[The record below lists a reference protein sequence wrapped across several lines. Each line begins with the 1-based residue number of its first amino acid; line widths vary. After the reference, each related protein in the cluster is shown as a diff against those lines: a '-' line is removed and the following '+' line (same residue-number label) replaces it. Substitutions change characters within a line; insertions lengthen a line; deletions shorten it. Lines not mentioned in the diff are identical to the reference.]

1 MSAIVTPEVELP
13 TLSLD
18 PLVPVSQL
26 PPECNSLTQTL
37 VTITDPLTGLPIGLS
52 MAPEPQKAR
61 PYLRILEQPKTNALR
76 FRYQCEGRGAGALQG
91 ERSTLE
97 RKSYPR
103 VQICN
108 YKGPAVVV
116 VSCVTHDSDPRPRA
130 HPHNLVSPASVGRGG
145 CKMGVCKEYV
155 NSEDMTVEFPHLG
168 IQCVRKK
175 DVEASLRERREI
187 RVDPFRQGFRHIENT
202 SSIDLNA
209 VKLCFQAFLETP
221 GHPGKYTTVLDPVCS
236 VPVFDAKA
244 KKELVIMDI
253 SETEAPVEGG
263 KKIIILCEKVLR
275 EDIKVRFWDPLSGWE
290 GWGQFSAQGVHKQ
303 VAISLVTPAFPRALT
318 TLTRHRVR
326 LELVRPSDEACSEPL
341 DFYFTAAT
349 AAPSLSSAADKE
361 NTGLLVNISDNPE
374 NNPNIKLELAPMMSK
389 DYQDL
394 LCNNPMD
401 LRDSGHIGE
410 NLTAFENVM
419 NNLSG
424 KIESLSFSFS
434 DVIDDSVNPS
444 DDTNFDPLMP
454 ASEQRRGSV
463 KRSSVSAALET
474 GSGQLK
480 PKLSLHTPDHSD
492 SLLSDH
498 QIQMTRLLTNC
509 PRINDL

>member
-1 MSAIVTPEVELP
+1 M
-13 TLSLD
+13 
-18 PLVPVSQL
+18 
-26 PPECNSLTQTL
+26 
-37 VTITDPLTGLPIGLS
+37 
-52 MAPEPQKAR
+52 
-61 PYLRILEQPKTNALR
+61 
-76 FRYQCEGRGAGALQG
+76 
-91 ERSTLE
+91 
-97 RKSYPR
+97 
-103 VQICN
+103 
-108 YKGPAVVV
+108 
-116 VSCVTHDSDPRPRA
+116 
-130 HPHNLVSPASVGRGG
+130 
-145 CKMGVCKEYV
+145 
-155 NSEDMTVEFPHLG
+155 
-168 IQCVRKK
+168 
-175 DVEASLRERREI
+175 
-187 RVDPFRQGFRHIENT
+187 
-202 SSIDLNA
+202 
-209 VKLCFQAFLETP
+209 
-221 GHPGKYTTVLDPVCS
+221 
-236 VPVFDAKA
+236 
-244 KKELVIMDI
+244 
-253 SETEAPVEGG
+253 
-263 KKIIILCEKVLR
+263 
-275 EDIKVRFWDPLSGWE
+275 
-290 GWGQFSAQGVHKQ
+290 HKQ

-349 AAPSLSSAADKE
+349 AAPSLNSAVNRAADKE

-374 NNPNIKLELAPMMSK
+374 NNPNIKLELAPMISK

-434 DVIDDSVNPS
+434 DVIDDSVNRS
-444 DDTNFDPLMP
+444 DENNFDPLMP
-454 ASEQRRGSV
+454 ASGQRRASV

-474 GSGQLK
+474 SSGQLK

>member
-18 PLVPVSQL
+18 PSQLVPVSQL
-26 PPECNSLTQTL
+26 PPVTNHTIL
-37 VTITDPLTGLPIGLS
+37 TITDPVTGVPIGLS
-52 MAPEPQKAR
+52 MAPEPLKPAQ

-91 ERSTLE
+91 EKSTAE

-116 VSCVTHDSDPRPRA
+116 VSCVTHDNDPSPRA
-130 HPHNLVSPASVGRGG
+130 HPHNLVSPASVGKGG

-155 NSEDMTVEFPHLG
+155 NSEDMTIEFPHLG

-175 DVEASLRERREI
+175 DVETSLRERRSI
-187 RVDPFRQGFRHIENT
+187 RVDPYRQGFRHMDTT
-202 SSIDLNA
+202 STIDLNA
-209 VKLCFQAFLETP
+209 VKLCFQAFLEAP
-221 GHPGKYTTVLDPVCS
+221 DNPGKYTTVLDPVCS

-244 KKELVIMDI
+244 KKELVILDI
-253 SETEAPVEGG
+253 SETEAPAEGG

-275 EDIKVRFWDPLSGWE
+275 EDIKVRFWDPTSGWE

-303 VAISLVTPAFPRALT
+303 VAISLVTPAYPRPGLT
-318 TLTRHRVR
+318 SLTRHRVR

-341 DFYFTAAT
+341 DFTFTAAT
-349 AAPSLSSAADKE
+349 AGPSSAVGRAADKE
-361 NTGLLVNISDNPE
+361 NTGILVNISSDNPE
-374 NNPNIKLELAPMMSK
+374 NNPNVKLELNPMMPK

-401 LRDSGHIGE
+401 LRDSGSIGE
-410 NLTAFENVM
+410 NLTAFEHVM

-424 KIESLSFSFS
+424 KIESLSFFNFS
-434 DVIDDSVNPS
+434 DVIADTENPS
-444 DDTNFDPLMP
+444 DDTSFDPLVE
-454 ASEQRRGSV
+454 AGSEPRRGSI

-474 GSGQLK
+474 GSGHLR

-498 QIQMTRLLTNC
+498 QIQMTRLLTN
-509 PRINDL
+509 